1 MRIAEQPPRVH
12 EAAQSA
18 TALRALCSVIVD
30 HVIAHDGCDD
40 ISVRLAEPLQQHLRA
55 LLGLAQQVWHE
66 GIGGRCV
73 GVAASTAASGRWCG
87 GREELAQG
95 FERRAQV
102 ALLLHRR
109 DLAEVEVEQGAV
121 CLVALGGQ
129 RRCSGC
135 G

>member
-1 MRIAEQPPRVH
+1 MH
-12 EAAQSA
+12 ETDNSA

-30 HVIAHDGCDD
+30 HVIAHDGGDD
-40 ISVRLAEPLQQHLRA
+40 VAVRLAEALQQHLRA
-55 LLGLAQQVWHE
+55 LLGLAQQVRHE
-66 GIGGRCV
+66 GIGGRSV
-73 GVAASTAASGRWCG
+73 GVAASTAASGRWRG
-87 GREELAQG
+87 GREELAQS
-95 FERRAQV
+95 FEGRAQV